1 MINVFLQ
8 LSSRTTKM
16 LNLYTHK
23 KQTKDVVITELLGLC
38 MTSSAHGPLS

>member
-1 MINVFLQ
+1 MVDVLLQ

-16 LNLYTHK
+16 LNLYIHTQ

-38 MTSSAHGPLS
+38 MTSSAH